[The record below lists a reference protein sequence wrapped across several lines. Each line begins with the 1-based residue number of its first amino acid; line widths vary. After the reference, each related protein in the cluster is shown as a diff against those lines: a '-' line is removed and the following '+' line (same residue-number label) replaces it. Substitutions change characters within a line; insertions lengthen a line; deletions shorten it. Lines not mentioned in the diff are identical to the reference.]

1 MKKLTN
7 NFRRNHS
14 VVSHIENLEQLY
26 TFNDFP
32 IFMGCTNEPF
42 EEDLF
47 MDMTWTIDT
56 DSGLIQLLD
65 LVPLEILYAKQHMDA
80 TGATWDKY
88 NDLLAKFIS
97 SESKGDILEIG
108 GGSGKLAKK
117 IINIKDGLKYFIVE
131 PNPLIEETDRLKIIR
146 SFFSNKIENKKSQ
159 IKTVVLSQVLE
170 HAYDPEEF
178 LTEIR
183 DFLPEEGKFI
193 FGYPN
198 LEFFF
203 SNKHTNAINFEH
215 TMLMTDFYVDYFL
228 NKTGFKILKKE
239 CFGNHSFFYS
249 VQKCNKIKFNHDI
262 AFKGKYKKYKNMFN
276 DFISYHEDM
285 IEEINLKIQSHDG
298 DIYLFGAHIFS
309 QYLFSFGL
317 SKDKIKSILDNSPI
331 KIGMRLYGTNLKVN
345 TPKILSSSL
354 NPLVIL
360 KAGIY
365 NDEIKEDILNN
376 INPNCKFI

>member
-1 MKKLTN
+1 
-7 NFRRNHS
+7 
-14 VVSHIENLEQLY
+14 
-26 TFNDFP
+26 
-32 IFMGCTNEPF
+32 MGCTDEPF
-42 EEDLF
+42 EEDIF
-47 MDMTWTIDT
+47 MDMTWTIDP

-65 LVPLEILYAKQHMDA
+65 LVPLEILYSKQHMDA

-97 SESKGDILEIG
+97 SESNGDILEIG

-117 IINIKDGLKYFIVE
+117 VMKIKEGLKYFIVE

-159 IKTVVLSQVLE
+159 IKSVVLSQVLE

-183 DFLPEEGKFI
+183 DFLPKNGKFI

-239 CFGNHSFFYS
+239 HFGNHSFFYS
-249 VQKCNKIKFNHDI
+249 VQKCNEIKFNNGVV
-262 AFKGKYKKYKNMFN
+262 FNGKYKKCL
-276 DFISYHEDM
+276 M
-285 IEEINLKIQSHDG
+285 IL
-298 DIYLFGAHIFS
+298 
-309 QYLFSFGL
+309 
-317 SKDKIKSILDNSPI
+317 
-331 KIGMRLYGTNLKVN
+331 
-345 TPKILSSSL
+345 
-354 NPLVIL
+354 
-360 KAGIY
+360 
-365 NDEIKEDILNN
+365 
-376 INPNCKFI
+376 